1 MRVLILGASYG
12 SVFGTKCLMAGHDV
26 TLVCRA
32 PTAKLIN
39 EHGTHVQIRL
49 EGHDQHRDFWSNDL
63 PGRLD
68 AMTPEDVDAGSYD
81 LAVLAMQEPQYA
93 NHSIATLL
101 AVLAEAEVPCLSL
114 MNMPPLPFLKRIP
127 AIDIGRVEGAYAS
140 PWVWQRFN
148 PDLVSHCSPDPQA
161 MRPPGQKANVLLVGL
176 ATNFKAAA
184 FGSEKANALL
194 SVLSESIDEVR
205 VIGQEVPVKLRR
217 HGSIFAPFAKWSML
231 MAGNYRCVTTD
242 APISIHDAVCQMPDL
257 AREVYEVTGEIV
269 LRLGA
274 TRDDLVPFE
283 KYAKAAL
290 CLNKPSSVARAIDEG
305 TPIVERVDRLIQGLG
320 RQVGVTHGEID
331 RIVDLVDHRIAR
343 NSARAA

>member
-32 PTAKLIN
+32 PNAKLIN

-68 AMTPEDVDAGSYD
+68 AMTPETVDAGSYD

-184 FGSEKANALL
+184 FGSEKANVLL
-194 SVLSESIDEVR
+194 SELSESLDEVR

-242 APISIHDAVCQMPDL
+242 L

-269 LRLGA
+269 LRLGG
-274 TRDDLVPFE
+274 TRDDLVPFD

-290 CLNKPSSVARAIDEG
+290 CLNKPSSVARAINEG
-305 TPIVERVDRLIQGLG
+305 APVVERVDRLMQGLG
-320 RQVGVTHGEID
+320 RQVGIKHGEID

>member
-68 AMTPEDVDAGSYD
+68 ARTPEDVDAGSYD

-184 FGSEKANALL
+184 FGSAKANVLL
-194 SVLSESIDEVR
+194 SELSESIDEVR

-217 HGSIFAPFAKWSML
+217 HPSIFAPFAKWSML

-283 KYAKAAL
+283 KYAKAAESL
-290 CLNKPSSVARAIDEG
+290 LKPSSAARAVDRGAPFI
-305 TPIVERVDRLIQGLG
+305 ERVDLLVKLIADQIGMSNA
-320 RQVGVTHGEID
+320 EID
-331 RIVDLVDHRIAR
+331 RTVAVVDDKLNERIVP
-343 NSARAA
+343 S

>member
-12 SVFGTKCLMAGHDV
+12 SVFATKCLMAGHDV

-49 EGHDQHRDFWSNDL
+49 EGHDQHRDFCSDDL
-63 PGRLD
+63 RGRLD
-68 AMTPEDVDAGSYD
+68 ARTPENVNAGSYD

-101 AVLAEAEVPCLSL
+101 SRLAAAEVPCLSL

-127 AIDIGRVEGAYAS
+127 AIDISKVETAYAS
-140 PWVWQRFN
+140 PRVWQHFN
-148 PDLVSHCSPDPQA
+148 PDLVSHSSPDPQA
-161 MRPPGQKANVLLVGL
+161 TRPPGQKANVLLVGL
-176 ATNFKAAA
+176 PTNFKAAE
-184 FGSEKANALL
+184 FGSTPANTLL
-194 SVLSESIDEVR
+194 SALAESIDEVR

-217 HGSIFAPFAKWSML
+217 HRSIFAPFAKWSML

-242 APISIHDAVCQMPDL
+242 APISIHDAVYEAPDL
-257 AREVYEVTGEIV
+257 AREIYEVTGEIV
-269 LRLGA
+269 LRLGG

-290 CLNKPSSVARAIDEG
+290 CLNKPSSVARAIADG
-305 TPIVERVDRLIQGLG
+305 APTVERVDRLIQGLG
-320 RQVGVTHGEID
+320 RQVGIAHGEIN
-331 RIVDLVDHRIAR
+331 RIVDLIDHRTAR

>member
-68 AMTPEDVDAGSYD
+68 ARTPEDVDAGSYD

-184 FGSEKANALL
+184 FGSAKANVLL
-194 SVLSESIDEVR
+194 SELSESIDEVR

-274 TRDDLVPFE
+274 AHEDLVPFE

-290 CLNKPSSVARAIDEG
+290 CLNKPSSVARAINEG
-305 TPIVERVDRLIQGLG
+305 APVVERVDRLIQGLG
-320 RQVGVTHGEID
+320 RQVGITHGEID
-331 RIVDLVDHRIAR
+331 RIVDLVDHRIAG